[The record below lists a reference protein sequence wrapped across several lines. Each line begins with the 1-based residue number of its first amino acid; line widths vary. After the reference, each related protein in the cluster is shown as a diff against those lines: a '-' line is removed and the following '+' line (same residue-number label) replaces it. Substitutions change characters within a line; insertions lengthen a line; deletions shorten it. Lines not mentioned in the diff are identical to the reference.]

1 MAQKI
6 IRFFTTM
13 PGAVLPLI
21 GGVLV
26 IAWFIAEQRGARSQS
41 NSGPRRE
48 LGAVKPASTVPAD
61 RAQEEEVVENRSVVP
76 IQPVVQK
83 LPETRDAALQEKEE
97 PRGTPPPVQSAVSFY
112 VSASPAPNPTP
123 VVRKAPPK
131 IWLPRGI
138 FIPCALVNTVDSSHM
153 DTPVVGEVIRDVWQ
167 RNNGTSHLIIP
178 AGALVNC
185 FATGGRVRD
194 RIEVKGTWSLTFPDG
209 LEYELEGVACDR
221 EADPENQEYGLEDGS
236 AGLQGNIYYTDRY
249 AELKA
254 FGAAALAGVAQ
265 GFQSVQGNYY
275 AGPGGAS
282 NVLQHTPE
290 NAGLQGLSNV
300 MELMV
305 LKYLNANDGDETY
318 VQVKAGKEFYIY
330 PMTVIRPDK
339 RSVGAKEQR
348 SDDSAQAS
356 PTPSSSPGNSLGISV
371 NQLIELER
379 KLGVQ
384 AQPQQQ
390 EQGGNDQS
398 NTRIHY

>member
-26 IAWFIAEQRGARSQS
+26 IAWFIAEQRGHQGTAS
-41 NSGPRRE
+41 SGPRRE
-48 LGAVKPASTVPAD
+48 LGQVKPVASVPAD
-61 RAQEEEVVENRSVVP
+61 RAQQEEVVENRSVVP
-76 IQPVVQK
+76 VQPVVQR
-83 LPETRDAALQEKEE
+83 LPDSQKAALQEKEE
-97 PRGTPPPVQSAVSFY
+97 PKVSLPPVQSAVSFY
-112 VSASPAPNPTP
+112 VSASPAPTPTP

-178 AGALVNC
+178 AGTLVNC
-185 FATGGRVRD
+185 FATAGRIRD
-194 RIEVKGTWSLTFPDG
+194 RVEVKGTWSLTFPDG

-221 EADPENQEYGLEDGS
+221 EADPETQEYGLEDGS

-254 FGAAALAGVAQ
+254 FGAAALTGVLQ
-265 GFQSVQGNYY
+265 GFQTVQGTAYN
-275 AGPGGAS
+275 G
-282 NVLQHTPE
+282 NNLEHTPQ
-290 NAGLQGLSNV
+290 NATLQGATSVADL
-300 MELMV
+300 LV
-305 LKYLNANDGDETY
+305 LKYLNANDGDETW

-330 PMTVIRPDK
+330 PTTVIRPDK

-348 SDDSAQAS
+348 NDDAPQGGV
-356 PTPSSSPGNSLGISV
+356 TPAPSPGANSAAISV

-384 AQPQQQ
+384 AQEQQQQ
-390 EQGGNDQS
+390 EQQRGYDQS
-398 NTRIHY
+398 NARIHY